1 MKILLFIFLTLLNA
15 EESGEHKAALE
26 KNSHPQADEKK
37 EEEPKDT
44 VNHSGEYFAE
54 KPFFKLAPLVITIY
68 KNNQPISLVN
78 IESALETV
86 ETEWEKIRLK
96 IPVLYNNL
104 FTDLYQSLNTLWDQV
119 TPLSPATIE
128 KRFQYVC
135 DTLLGAGNVKKVTI
149 SLILVIPKKD

>member
-1 MKILLFIFLTLLNA
+1 MKILFLLFLTLLNA
-15 EESGEHKAALE
+15 EESGEHKAELK
-26 KNSHPQADEKK
+26 KNDHPQTTEKK
-37 EEEPKDT
+37 EGEAKDA
-44 VNHSGEYFAE
+44 VNHSGDYFAE

-68 KNNQPISLVN
+68 KNNQPISMVN
-78 IESALETV
+78 IESSLETK
-86 ETEWEKIRLK
+86 EEEWEKIRLK

-119 TPLSPATIE
+119 TPISPATLE

-135 DTLLGAGNVKKVTI
+135 DTLVGAENVKKVTI